1 MSRRGLPSVPSPP
14 APLIACALLL
24 ALAFPPLHL
33 VVPSF
38 VGLVPL
44 ALWLGRL
51 PAGADGASRA
61 LRGGLLTGLMLY
73 ALLFLGGTAALL
85 RFTPLGLVAYLAA
98 VLTLS
103 GVLAAVALG
112 VHHAVHRL
120 GLPIWAALPVLW
132 TGGEWLRAHLGPLSF
147 PWLGLGESLTGHP
160 ALIGGA
166 DLVGGRGIGFWL
178 ALCNGLLADVL
189 LRLRPGALERFL
201 PGPAPP
207 AARRG
212 TAKRV
217 LLPALGLAA
226 VLALQLCYS
235 AWRWHDLEPRTAARV
250 AVVQPDVPQAL
261 KLAGAPGVDSAVASI
276 RSLVATELRG
286 RSDLDLV
293 VLPETVFPTV
303 VDPVPELGWE
313 GRPELRTFVASTA
326 ALAGAPVL
334 YGAVGAEPGSAGNR
348 YRNAV
353 FLRSSEG
360 RRLGRYAK
368 RRLVPLFER
377 APLAGSP
384 GAADAVAGVL
394 RPRIGGYTPGPEPRL
409 LPAGEARFGVLVC
422 YESIFPELARDYRR
436 RGADFLVNVTND
448 AWFGGGA
455 PPFRRTAALW
465 QHPAHVVMRA
475 VEHRVGVVR
484 SANTG
489 VSQVVDP
496 RGRVRRAAPLFEPAA
511 FVAPVAT
518 TAGPTV
524 FTRRGDLVGAASAL
538 ASLGVAL
545 ASIVAARRH
554 R

>member
-1 MSRRGLPSVPSPP
+1 MSRRGFLRVPSPP
-14 APLIACALLL
+14 SPLLASALLL

-44 ALWLGRL
+44 AVWLARL
-51 PAGADGASRA
+51 PGGSGGASEA
-61 LRGGLLTGLMLY
+61 LRGGFLTGLLLY
-73 ALLFLGGTAALL
+73 TLLFHWAAAALL
-85 RFTPLGLVAYLAA
+85 RFTPLGLVAFLAA

-103 GVLAAVALG
+103 AVLAAVALG
-112 VHHAVHRL
+112 VHQAVRRL
-120 GLPIWAALPVLW
+120 GLPVWVALPVLW

-147 PWLGLGESLTGHP
+147 PWLGLGESLSGHP
-160 ALIGGA
+160 GLIGGA

-178 ALCNGLLADVL
+178 ALCNGLIAEVL
-189 LRLRPGALERFL
+189 LRLRPRALEPFV
-201 PGPAPP
+201 PSPPSMPAGGET
-207 AARRG
+207 ARR
-212 TAKRV
+212 A
-217 LLPALGLAA
+217 LLPALGLVS
-226 VLALQLCYS
+226 VLGLQLGYS
-235 AWRWHDLEPRTAARV
+235 GWRWHELELRAAARV

-261 KLAGAPGVDSAVASI
+261 KMAGAPGVDSAVASI
-276 RSLVATELRG
+276 RELVGTELRG
-286 RSDLDLV
+286 RSDLDLI

-303 VDPVPELGWE
+303 VDPVPASGWE
-313 GRPELRTFVASTA
+313 GRPELRAFVSATA

-334 YGAVGAEPGSAGNR
+334 YGAVGTESGPAGIR
-348 YRNAV
+348 YHNAV

-360 RRLGRYAK
+360 RRIGGYAK

-377 APLAGSP
+377 GPSTRGAGP
-384 GAADAVAGVL
+384 ADAVAGVL
-394 RPRIGGYTPGPEPRL
+394 RPRIGGYAPGPEPTL
-409 LPAGEARFGVLVC
+409 LPAGGARFGVLVC
-422 YESIFPELARDYRR
+422 YESIFPALARDYRR

-448 AWFGGGA
+448 AWFGGGPA
-455 PPFRRTAALW
+455 PFRRTAALW
-465 QHPAHVVMRA
+465 QHPAHLVMRA

-489 VSQVVDP
+489 ISQVIDP

-518 TAGPTV
+518 TEGTTL
-524 FTRRGDLVGAASAL
+524 FTRRGDLLGGASAL